1 MSNRGPLLHDGGE
14 TDESSKGEV
23 EWANVSEADRWAAI
37 GTRGETALGNA
48 GFAGILPL

>member
-1 MSNRGPLLHDGGE
+1 MSNRGPPLHDG
-14 TDESSKGEV
+14 DEASKGEV
-23 EWANVSEADRWAAI
+23 EWAKVSEADQWAAI